1 MTQNLNTLI
10 KGIAAVLFLAALQGC
25 NATIENKNDRQEQT
39 DVNPALQAKAVEAPI
54 LFAET
59 GGRKIAYRSI
69 GKGEPI
75 ILCQRFRGNLDNWDP
90 AFLDALAE
98 KGYQVIIF
106 DYTGFASSTGNPATT
121 ALGFANDVR
130 DLAAALGFK
139 KIIVG
144 GWSIGGLV
152 AQIVTTEM
160 PELVSQTILIGTK
173 PPGKVNHLFEDVF
186 MKSAFKVNYDF
197 NDEIILFFE
206 PASEISRRA
215 AKKSYDRIAARTTD
229 KDIFIKEELWPFYL
243 KCAEDYMKDPYGAR
257 EKLMQTKIPV
267 LVISPD
273 HEICFPPENWF
284 ELNRKLPTTQV
295 VVIPQSGHG
304 VHHQYPEMVAG
315 YIHTFISNNKEEGLA
330 Q

>member
-1 MTQNLNTLI
+1 MTHNLNTI
-10 KGIAAVLFLAALQGC
+10 FKGIAAVLLLASSGC
-25 NATIENKNDRQEQT
+25 KASVENKNDQQKQT
-39 DVNPALQAKAVEAPI
+39 DRSVEARAKAVEAPI

-75 ILCQRFRGNLDNWDP
+75 IFCQRFRGNLDDWDP
-90 AFLDALAE
+90 AFLDALAD

-106 DYTGFASSTGNPATT
+106 DYTGFASSTGTPSTT

-160 PELVSQTILIGTK
+160 PELVAQTILMGTK
-173 PPGKVNHLFEDVF
+173 PPGKVNHPFEDVF
-186 MKSAFKVNYDF
+186 MKSALKVNYDF

-206 PASEISRRA
+206 PASEISRKA
-215 AKKSYDRIAARTTD
+215 AQKSHDRIAARTAD
-229 KDIFIKEELWPFYL
+229 KDIFVRQELWHFYTQ
-243 KCAEDYMKDPYGAR
+243 CAEDYTKDPYGAR
-257 EKLMQTKIPV
+257 EKLMHTKIPI

-315 YIHTFISNNKEEGLA
+315 YIHSFISNNKQEGLA